1 MSKRITEE
9 DLVLPSLLIM
19 ESQDGF
25 ATTADLNDKLRKNF
39 FKKILPEDLKI
50 IAGRKDDYFSQKVR
64 NLKSHNKF
72 QKLGY
77 AKYCET
83 GREWKLTSKGK
94 DKIQQINPQLDYIFS
109 GVFEIKDYQEGLRE
123 LNNVSPKGEFIDLNS
138 TVSEGKIEYKVTK
151 TRTRSK
157 KLREV
162 AIKHFKN
169 KNKGS
174 LKCEICKFDFKKAY
188 GKPGKD
194 FIEIHHEKPIFA
206 YEDEGEEQTIRKALN
221 NLHPVCSNCHRVI
234 HKKAREPYKLEQVKK
249 FFNDNNP

>member
-39 FKKILPEDLKI
+39 FKKIPPEDLKI

-72 QKLGY
+72 QNLGY

-94 DKIQQINPQLDYIFS
+94 DKIQQI
-109 GVFEIKDYQEGLRE
+109 
-123 LNNVSPKGEFIDLNS
+123 
-138 TVSEGKIEYKVTK
+138 
-151 TRTRSK
+151 
-157 KLREV
+157 
-162 AIKHFKN
+162 
-169 KNKGS
+169 
-174 LKCEICKFDFKKAY
+174 
-188 GKPGKD
+188 KP
-194 FIEIHHEKPIFA
+194 
-206 YEDEGEEQTIRKALN
+206 
-221 NLHPVCSNCHRVI
+221 
-234 HKKAREPYKLEQVKK
+234 
-249 FFNDNNP
+249 